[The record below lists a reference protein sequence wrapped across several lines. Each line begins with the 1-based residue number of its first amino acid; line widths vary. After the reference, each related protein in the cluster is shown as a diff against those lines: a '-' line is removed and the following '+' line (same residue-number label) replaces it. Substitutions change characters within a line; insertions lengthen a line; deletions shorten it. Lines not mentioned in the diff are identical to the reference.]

1 MTRVAVTGGSG
12 LTGRYVVDHCLDL
25 GYDVV
30 NVDRTPPASFSP
42 TSFVRADLTELGSA
56 FEALSGVDAL
66 VHLTTV
72 STPIV
77 RVDSDAFRA
86 NLDAAYNVF
95 TAAAQLG
102 LSRVVWASS
111 ETVFGMPFGPD
122 RLAYAPVDDAHPLYP
137 ESGYALAKVLSE
149 ELARQ
154 FSRRYGIPFVGL
166 RLSNV
171 IPPDTYDAFARFRT
185 DAQARKWN
193 LWGYVDARDV
203 AQACRLA
210 LEADGVE
217 GAETCIVAAADT
229 LMDRPSR
236 ELMAEVFPKVPVGE
250 TVTRYGTLLDIT
262 KAQALLG
269 YVPQHSWREVA

>member
-12 LTGRYVVDHCLDL
+12 LTGRYVVDDCLAH

-30 NVDRTPPASFSP
+30 NVDRTPPEWFSP
-42 TSFVRADLTELGSA
+42 TSFVRADLTELGST
-56 FEALSGVDAL
+56 FEALSGVDAV
-66 VHLTTV
+66 VHLTTI
-72 STPIV
+72 STPVV

-111 ETVFGMPFGPD
+111 ETVFGVPFGPG

-154 FSRRYGIPFVGL
+154 FSRRYGITIVGL

-171 IPPDTYDAFARFRT
+171 IPPDTYDALARFQP
-185 DAQARKWN
+185 DVHARKWN

-229 LMDRPSR
+229 VMDRPSR
-236 ELMAEVFPKVPVGE
+236 ELMAEAFPEV
-250 TVTRYGTLLDIT
+250 TVRESVARYGTLLDIA
-262 KAQALLG
+262 KAQELFG
-269 YVPQHSWREVA
+269 YIPQHTWREAA

>member
-12 LTGRYVVDHCLDL
+12 QTGRHVVEHCRDH
-25 GYDVV
+25 GYEVV
-30 NVDRTPPASFSP
+30 NVDRTPPESFRP
-42 TSFVRADLTELGSA
+42 TDYVRADLTDLGQT
-56 FEALSGVDAL
+56 FEALDGVDAV

-77 RVDSDAFRA
+77 RADSAAFRA
-86 NLDAAYNVF
+86 NLDATYNVF
-95 TAAAQLG
+95 AAATQLN
-102 LSRVVWASS
+102 LDRVVWASS
-111 ETVFGMPFGPD
+111 ETVFGVPFVEA
-122 RLAYAPVDDAHPLYP
+122 RLAYAPVDDEHPLYP

-154 FSRRYGIPFVGL
+154 FSRRSGRPFIGL

-171 IPPDTYDAFARFRT
+171 IPPDGYDAFASFQA
-185 DAQARKWN
+185 DPHARKWN

>member
-1 MTRVAVTGGSG
+1 MRRVAVTGGSG
-12 LTGRYVVDHCLDL
+12 LTGRHVVDDCLAH

-30 NVDRTPPASFSP
+30 NVDQTPPDSFSP
-42 TSFVRADLTELGSA
+42 TSFVRADLTELGST
-56 FEALSGVDAL
+56 FEALGGVDAV
-66 VHLTTV
+66 VHLTTI

-95 TAAAQLG
+95 TAAGQLG

-111 ETVFGMPFGPD
+111 ETVFGLPFGPE

-171 IPPDTYDAFARFRT
+171 IPPGGYDAVAGFQT
-185 DAQARKWN
+185 DVQARKWN

-210 LEADGVE
+210 LEADGIE
-217 GAETCIVAAADT
+217 GAETCLVAAADT
-229 LMDRPSR
+229 VMDRPSR
-236 ELMAEVFPKVPVGE
+236 ELLAEAFPEVPVRE
-250 TVTRYGTLLDIT
+250 PVARYATLLDIA
-262 KAQALLG
+262 KAQQLLG
-269 YVPQHSWREVA
+269 YVPQHSWREAV